1 MYQSVPAAAAMNRVP
16 GFEPLNFLRM
26 AVSEDTREKVW
37 RLDLRYMKAWFR
49 MARPNGRMKLKSLRI
64 TEQIAI
70 FEAQVYMDRSDEEP
84 FSNYIAQCTAEEAK
98 SGDYIRE
105 AQDAALAVALNNAG
119 FGIQFADLTGL
130 GEKEQYGSEIP
141 VSKEQMET
149 PDVPGTAPV
158 QMSIQAHR
166 PATQQRMVQPN
177 VQSAQK
183 AEPKAQPSPQAAAV
197 QRTAQS
203 AQQPVSQTAAV
214 QQKTAQP
221 SPQPI
226 PQTVVQ
232 KAVQPNPQPLPQAAA
247 VQRTVQ
253 PAQQVVSQAAAVQQ
267 KATQS
272 VQQPVSQAAVQKT
285 VQPGSQQSLQAAM
298 VQRAVQSNPQS
309 VSQAATIQ
317 RAVQPTQQF
326 VSQTATV
333 QKAVQT
339 TQQRMS
345 QAAVQQRVA
354 QTQPTPALQA
364 QAVKQP
370 VQQPS
375 PQAATA
381 QNVVQIP
388 QTAAAAVQQPAE
400 EHLPVMPEETC
411 LSVGEQTAS
420 ATAQPSEESL
430 PITAESI
437 PVKEDVQAQAA
448 ESGYMPGTPVEEI
461 LSRMTFE
468 EAQKVVVD
476 VGACKG
482 WTMAEVAD
490 RRPPS
495 LKYYV
500 YGGYKGDN
508 NILRA
513 AAKIMLDSLEAKKA
527 G

>member
-98 SGDYIRE
+98 SGDYIRD

-130 GEKEQYGSEIP
+130 GMKEPYGSEVP
-141 VSKEQMET
+141 VSKEQAGM
-149 PDVPGTAPV
+149 PDVSQAVPV
-158 QMSIQAHR
+158 QISGQVQQPVA
-166 PATQQRMVQPN
+166 QQRVMQPN
-177 VQSAQK
+177 VQAAQK
-183 AEPKAQPSPQAAAV
+183 AEPPKAQTIPQAAA
-197 QRTAQS
+197 AQ
-203 AQQPVSQTAAV
+203 PKAV
-214 QQKTAQP
+214 QPTQ
-221 SPQPI
+221 QPI
-226 PQTVVQ
+226 PQT
-232 KAVQPNPQPLPQAAA
+232 AA

-253 PAQQVVSQAAAVQQ
+253 PTQQPVSQTATVQQKTVQQVQQPTQQLVSQAAAVQQ
-267 KATQS
+267 KAVQPTQQ
-272 VQQPVSQAAVQKT
+272 VTVQKT
-285 VQPGSQQSLQAAM
+285 VQP
-298 VQRAVQSNPQS
+298 NPQA
-309 VSQAATIQ
+309 VSQAATAQ
-317 RAVQPTQQF
+317 RAAQPI
-326 VSQTATV
+326 
-333 QKAVQT
+333 QKPV
-339 TQQRMS
+339 S
-345 QAAVQQRVA
+345 QAAVQQRVTQPQPAPVVQAAVQPVKQPA
-354 QTQPTPALQA
+354 QQPTP
-364 QAVKQP
+364 
-370 VQQPS
+370 
-375 PQAATA
+375 QAAMT
-381 QNVVQIP
+381 QNVVQMP
-388 QTAAAAVQQPAE
+388 QAAATAVQQPAE
-400 EHLPVMPEETC
+400 EHLPVMPEETR
-411 LSVGEQTAS
+411 LPIGEQPAS
-420 ATAQPSEESL
+420 VTVKPFEESL
-430 PITAESI
+430 PVTAENL
-437 PVKEDVQAQAA
+437 PVKEDVQEQAA
-448 ESGYMPGTPVEEI
+448 ESGYMPDTPVEEI

>member
-1 MYQSVPAAAAMNRVP
+1 MSENKNQSQCMYKSVPAAAAMNRVL

-26 AVSEDTREKVW
+26 AVSEDTKEKVW

-84 FSNYIAQCTAEEAK
+84 FSNYIAQCTVEEAK

-130 GEKEQYGSEIP
+130 GMKEQYGSEVP
-141 VSKEQMET
+141 VSKEQIGKL
-149 PDVPGTAPV
+149 DVPKTVPAQMPV
-158 QMSIQAHR
+158 QAQQLV
-166 PATQQRMVQPN
+166 TQQRVEQPN
-177 VQSAQK
+177 LQVAQK
-183 AEPKAQPSPQAAAV
+183 AELPKAQTIPQAAV
-197 QRTAQS
+197 QRTAQ
-203 AQQPVSQTAAV
+203 ATQQPASQAAAV
-214 QQKTAQP
+214 QQKVAQP
-221 SPQPI
+221 SPQ
-226 PQTVVQ
+226 TVT
-232 KAVQPNPQPLPQAAA
+232 

-253 PAQQVVSQAAAVQQ
+253 PTQQVVSQAAAVQRAAQ
-267 KATQS
+267 PNAQAT
-272 VQQPVSQAAVQKT
+272 SQAVT
-285 VQPGSQQSLQAAM
+285 T
-298 VQRAVQSNPQS
+298 QR
-309 VSQAATIQ
+309 T
-317 RAVQPTQQF
+317 VQPTQQS
-326 VSQTATV
+326 VSQTAT
-333 QKAVQT
+333 AQT
-339 TQQRMS
+339 
-345 QAAVQQRVA
+345 AVQQRVA
-354 QTQPTPALQA
+354 QPQPAPVLQA
-364 QAVKQP
+364 AAQTVKQP
-370 VQQPS
+370 
-375 PQAATA
+375 A
-381 QNVVQIP
+381 
-388 QTAAAAVQQPAE
+388 QQPAE
-400 EHLPVMPEETC
+400 DHLPVMPEETR
-411 LSVGEQTAS
+411 LPVGEQPAS
-420 ATAQPSEESL
+420 VTAQPSEERL
-430 PITAESI
+430 PVTAESI
-437 PVKEDVQAQAA
+437 PVKEDVQEQAA
-448 ESGYMPGTPVEEI
+448 ESGYMPGTPLEEI

>member
-1 MYQSVPAAAAMNRVP
+1 MSENKNQSQCMYQSVPAAAAMNRVP

-98 SGDYIRE
+98 SGDYIRD

-130 GEKEQYGSEIP
+130 GVNEQYGSEIP
-141 VSKEQMET
+141 VSKKQMGT
-149 PDVPGTAPV
+149 TDVPGTAPA
-158 QMSIQAHR
+158 QMPM
-166 PATQQRMVQPN
+166 PAQQPVTQQRVVQPD

-183 AEPKAQPSPQAAAV
+183 AEPKAQTMPQAAVQRMVQPAQQVVSQTAAVQQKAVQSAQQPVSQATVQKTVQPNPQPSPQAAV

-203 AQQPVSQTAAV
+203 AQQPVSQAAAVV

-221 SPQPI
+221 LPQPI
-226 PQTVVQ
+226 PQAAVQ
-232 KAVQPNPQPLPQAAA
+232 KAVQPNPQPSLQT
-247 VQRTVQ
+247 VTTQRTVQ
-253 PAQQVVSQAAAVQQ
+253 
-267 KATQS
+267 
-272 VQQPVSQAAVQKT
+272 T
-285 VQPGSQQSLQAAM
+285 VQ
-298 VQRAVQSNPQS
+298 QS
-309 VSQAATIQ
+309 VSQTAAAQ
-317 RAVQPTQQF
+317 AVQRVQQP
-326 VSQTATV
+326 
-333 QKAVQT
+333 
-339 TQQRMS
+339 MS
-345 QAAVQQRVA
+345 QAAIQQRVA
-354 QTQPTPALQA
+354 QPQPAPVLQA

-370 VQQPS
+370 AQQPS
-375 PQAATA
+375 QQAAVA
-381 QNVVQIP
+381 QNVVQMP
-388 QTAAAAVQQPAE
+388 QAAATAVQQHAE
-400 EHLPVMPEETC
+400 EHLPVMPEETR
-411 LSVGEQTAS
+411 LPVREQPVSV
-420 ATAQPSEESL
+420 TAQPSEESM

-437 PVKEDVQAQAA
+437 PIKEDVQEQAA

>member
-183 AEPKAQPSPQAAAV
+183 AEPK
-197 QRTAQS
+197 
-203 AQQPVSQTAAV
+203 
-214 QQKTAQP
+214 AQP

>member
-1 MYQSVPAAAAMNRVP
+1 MSENKNQSQCMYKSVPAAAAMNRVP

-26 AVSEDTREKVW
+26 AVSEDTKEKVW

-84 FSNYIAQCTAEEAK
+84 FSNYIAQCTVEEAK

-130 GEKEQYGSEIP
+130 GMKEQYGSEVP
-141 VSKEQMET
+141 VSKEQIGK
-149 PDVPGTAPV
+149 PDVPKTVPAQMPV
-158 QMSIQAHR
+158 QAQQ
-166 PATQQRMVQPN
+166 PVTQQRVIQPN
-177 VQSAQK
+177 QQMAQK
-183 AEPKAQPSPQAAAV
+183 AEPPKAQ
-197 QRTAQS
+197 TM
-203 AQQPVSQTAAV
+203 SQ
-214 QQKTAQP
+214 
-221 SPQPI
+221 
-226 PQTVVQ
+226 
-232 KAVQPNPQPLPQAAA
+232 AA

-253 PAQQVVSQAAAVQQ
+253 TTQQIVSQAAAVQQ
-267 KATQS
+267 KTVQS
-272 VQQPVSQAAVQKT
+272 AQQPVPQAASQKT
-285 VQPGSQQSLQAAM
+285 VQPNPQPASQAAA
-298 VQRAVQSNPQS
+298 VQRAAQPNAQAA
-309 VSQAATIQ
+309 SQAVATQ
-317 RAVQPTQQF
+317 RTVQATQQS
-326 VSQTATV
+326 VSQTATAQKTV
-333 QKAVQT
+333 QPIQQPMPQT
-339 TQQRMS
+339 
-345 QAAVQQRVA
+345 AVQQRVA
-354 QTQPTPALQA
+354 QPQPAPVLQA
-364 QAVKQP
+364 AAQTVKQP
-370 VQQPS
+370 IQQPS
-375 PQAATA
+375 PQAAMA
-381 QNVVQIP
+381 QNVVQMP
-388 QTAAAAVQQPAE
+388 QAAAATVQQPAE
-400 EHLPVMPEETC
+400 EHLPVMPEETH
-411 LSVGEQTAS
+411 LPIGEQPAS
-420 ATAQPSEESL
+420 VTAQPSEERL
-430 PITAESI
+430 PVTAESI
-437 PVKEDVQAQAA
+437 PVKEDVQEQAA

>member
-98 SGDYIRE
+98 SGDYIRD

-130 GEKEQYGSEIP
+130 GVKEQYGSEIP
-141 VSKEQMET
+141 VSKEQIGT
-149 PDVPGTAPV
+149 SDVPGTAPA
-158 QMSIQAHR
+158 QMPIQAQQ
-166 PATQQRMVQPN
+166 PVTQQRVVQPN
-177 VQSAQK
+177 VQAVQK
-183 AEPKAQPSPQAAAV
+183 AEPEAQTMPQAAV
-197 QRTAQS
+197 QRTVQS
-203 AQQPVSQTAAV
+203 AQRPVSQAAAVV

-226 PQTVVQ
+226 PQAAVQ
-232 KAVQPNPQPLPQAAA
+232 KAVQPNPQPSPQAAA

-253 PAQQVVSQAAAVQQ
+253 PAQQTVSQTAAVQQ
-267 KATQS
+267 KAVQS
-272 VQQPVSQAAVQKT
+272 AQQPV
-285 VQPGSQQSLQAAM
+285 
-298 VQRAVQSNPQS
+298 
-309 VSQAATIQ
+309 
-317 RAVQPTQQF
+317 
-326 VSQTATV
+326 
-333 QKAVQT
+333 
-339 TQQRMS
+339 S

-354 QTQPTPALQA
+354 QPQPAPVLQA

-370 VQQPS
+370 AQQPS
-375 PQAATA
+375 QQTATA
-381 QNVVQIP
+381 QNVVQMP
-388 QTAAAAVQQPAE
+388 QAAATAVQQPAE
-400 EHLPVMPEETC
+400 EHLPVMPEETR
-411 LSVGEQTAS
+411 LPVREQPVSV
-420 ATAQPSEESL
+420 TAQPSEESL

-437 PVKEDVQAQAA
+437 PVKEDVQEQAA

>member
-1 MYQSVPAAAAMNRVP
+1 MSENKNQSQCMYQSVPAAAAMNRVP

-98 SGDYIRE
+98 SGDYIRD

-130 GEKEQYGSEIP
+130 GMKEPYGSEVP
-141 VSKEQMET
+141 VSKEQAGM
-149 PDVPGTAPV
+149 PDVSQAVPV
-158 QMSIQAHR
+158 QISGQV
-166 PATQQRMVQPN
+166 QQPVARQRVVQPN
-177 VQSAQK
+177 VQAAQK
-183 AEPKAQPSPQAAAV
+183 AEPPKAQTIPQAAAV
-197 QRTAQS
+197 QQKAVQPTQQPIPQTAAAQRTVQPT
-203 AQQPVSQTAAV
+203 QQPVSQTAAV
-214 QQKTAQP
+214 QQKT
-221 SPQPI
+221 
-226 PQTVVQ
+226 V
-232 KAVQPNPQPLPQAAA
+232 
-247 VQRTVQ
+247 
-253 PAQQVVSQAAAVQQ
+253 QQVQQPTQQLVSQAAAVQQ
-267 KATQS
+267 KAVQPTQQ
-272 VQQPVSQAAVQKT
+272 VAVQKT
-285 VQPGSQQSLQAAM
+285 VQPNPQPSSQAAA
-298 VQRAVQSNPQS
+298 VQRTAQPNPQA
-309 VSQAATIQ
+309 VSQAATAQ
-317 RAVQPTQQF
+317 RAVQPVQQP
-326 VSQTATV
+326 
-333 QKAVQT
+333 
-339 TQQRMS
+339 MS

-354 QTQPTPALQA
+354 QPQPTPVIQA
-364 QAVKQP
+364 AVQTVKQP
-370 VQQPS
+370 T
-375 PQAATA
+375 PQAAMT
-381 QNVVQIP
+381 QNVVQMP
-388 QTAAAAVQQPAE
+388 QAAATAVQQPAE
-400 EHLPVMPEETC
+400 EHLPVMPEETR
-411 LSVGEQTAS
+411 LPIGEQPASVTAK
-420 ATAQPSEESL
+420 PSEESL
-430 PITAESI
+430 PVTAENL
-437 PVKEDVQAQAA
+437 PVKEDVQEQAA
-448 ESGYMPGTPVEEI
+448 ESGYMPDTPVEEI

>member
-1 MYQSVPAAAAMNRVP
+1 MSENKNQSQCMYQSVPAAAAMNRVP

-26 AVSEDTREKVW
+26 DVSEDTKEKVW

-84 FSNYIAQCTAEEAK
+84 FSNYIAQCTVEEAK

-130 GEKEQYGSEIP
+130 GMKEQYGSEVP
-141 VSKEQMET
+141 VSKEQIGK
-149 PDVPGTAPV
+149 PDVPKTVPAQQPV
-158 QMSIQAHR
+158 N
-166 PATQQRMVQPN
+166 QQRMEQPN
-177 VQSAQK
+177 LQVAQK
-183 AEPKAQPSPQAAAV
+183 AEPPKAQTIPQAAV
-197 QRTAQS
+197 QRTAQ
-203 AQQPVSQTAAV
+203 ATQQPASQAAAV
-214 QQKTAQP
+214 QQKAAQP
-221 SPQPI
+221 SPQ
-226 PQTVVQ
+226 TATVQ
-232 KAVQPNPQPLPQAAA
+232 K
-247 VQRTVQ
+247 TVQ
-253 PAQQVVSQAAAVQQ
+253 PTQQVVSQAAAVQR
-267 KATQS
+267 AA
-272 VQQPVSQAAVQKT
+272 QPNAQAASQAVT
-285 VQPGSQQSLQAAM
+285 T
-298 VQRAVQSNPQS
+298 QR
-309 VSQAATIQ
+309 T
-317 RAVQPTQQF
+317 VQPTQQS
-326 VSQTATV
+326 VSQTATA
-333 QKAVQT
+333 QKAAQPIQQPMPQT
-339 TQQRMS
+339 
-345 QAAVQQRVA
+345 AVQQRVA
-354 QTQPTPALQA
+354 QPQLAPVLQA
-364 QAVKQP
+364 TAQTVKQP
-370 VQQPS
+370 
-375 PQAATA
+375 
-381 QNVVQIP
+381 I
-388 QTAAAAVQQPAE
+388 QQPAE
-400 EHLPVMPEETC
+400 DHLPVMPEETR
-411 LSVGEQTAS
+411 LPVGEQPAS
-420 ATAQPSEESL
+420 VTAQPSEERL
-430 PITAESI
+430 PVTAESI
-437 PVKEDVQAQAA
+437 PVKEDVQEQAA
-448 ESGYMPGTPVEEI
+448 ESGYMPGTPLEEI